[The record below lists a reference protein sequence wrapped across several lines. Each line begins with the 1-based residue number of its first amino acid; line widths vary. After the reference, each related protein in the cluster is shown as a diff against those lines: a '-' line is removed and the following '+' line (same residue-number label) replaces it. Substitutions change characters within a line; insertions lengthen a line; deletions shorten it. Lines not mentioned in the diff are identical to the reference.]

1 MIIIPAIYLSHGN
14 AVSRYKG
21 EIGQSTVLSRDPLR
35 STREFEKHGAQII
48 HLVDLDATDGGS
60 EENRKIAILLAKNTK
75 LQVQFAE
82 GISSI
87 ENIVSLFASG
97 VSRVSLNQF
106 SENLVPEAL
115 KRFGPEKILFT
126 IRAQRNI
133 VEGRPGLEVFHYGK
147 DLTDKGIT
155 QIIFRDTKVEGS
167 FHPNFDEVERLILGA
182 GKQAVPASQPKIY
195 AFGGI
200 GSMDDLEILE
210 RTGAAGAIISRAFF
224 EKRLSFRECLSR
236 FDQ

>member
-1 MIIIPAIYLSHGN
+1 MRIIPAIYLSGGS
-14 AVSRYKG
+14 AVSHYKG
-21 EIGQSTVLSRDPLR
+21 EVGQSTILSRDPLR
-35 STREFEKHGAQII
+35 SAREFEKQGARIV
-48 HLVDLDATDGGS
+48 HLVDLDATNGGS
-60 EENRKIAILLAKNTK
+60 DASRKIAMLLAKNTK

-106 SENLVPEAL
+106 SENLIPEAL

-133 VEGRPGLEVFHYGK
+133 VEGRSGLEVFHYGK
-147 DLTDKGIT
+147 DLTEQGIT

-167 FHPNFDEVERLILGA
+167 FHPNFDEVERLILGC
-182 GKQAVPASQPKIY
+182 PAKIY

-200 GSMDDLEILE
+200 GSMDDLEILQ
-210 RTGAAGAIISRAFF
+210 RTGASGAIISRAFF
-224 EKRLSFRECLSR
+224 EKKLSFKECFSK

>member
-1 MIIIPAIYLSHGN
+1 MIIIPAIYLSGGN
-14 AVSRYKG
+14 AVSHYKG
-21 EIGQSTVLSRDPLR
+21 ETAQSIVLSRDPLR
-35 STREFEKHGAQII
+35 SAREFEKQGARII

-60 EENRKIAILLAKNTK
+60 DANQKIAKTIAKNTK
-75 LQVQFAE
+75 LHVQYAE
-82 GISSI
+82 GVSSLDHI
-87 ENIVSLFASG
+87 ESLLSAG
-97 VSRVSLNQF
+97 VARVSLNQF
-106 SENLVPEAL
+106 SENLISEAL

-155 QIIFRDTKVEGS
+155 QIIFRDIKVEGS
-167 FHPNFDEVERLILGA
+167 FHPNFDEVERLILGC
-182 GKQAVPASQPKIY
+182 PAKIY

-200 GSMDDLEILE
+200 GNMDDLEILQ

-224 EKRLSFRECLSR
+224 ERRLLFKECFSK
-236 FDQ
+236 FN